1 MAEKRPPPEALKGI
15 SKGLF
20 MATVVLVAIAAFVA
34 GLGSYSILYPGG
46 PGGAATTYV
55 IGTNTPFPP
64 FESLDENETIV
75 GFDIDLISTILTRGG
90 KEFVVRDFRDFGAL
104 LASVETHRVDI
115 AASAITSSG
124 TTGANRNAT
133 MSFSDPYFESDQ
145 AILVRV
151 GFTGVTCTG
160 GNCTAA
166 DIQGE
171 KIATQAGTTSEFWVA
186 DNVQGGPPMAT
197 YPDVTQVLEA
207 LRQSSVDVV
216 VIDKPAGDGIVAANP
231 TTYQLVGTVQTDELY
246 SFAVPKGD
254 PDGLLSIINRELSE
268 MRVDGTYAQIVDKW
282 F

>member
-1 MAEKRPPPEALKGI
+1 MAETSPPPEALKGI

-20 MATVVLVAIAAFVA
+20 MATVILVAIAAFVA
-34 GLGSYSILYPGG
+34 GLGSYSVINPQ
-46 PGGAATTYV
+46 GGAKTYV

-75 GFDIDLISTILTRGG
+75 GFDMDLISTIMNRAG
-90 KEFVVRDFRDFGAL
+90 KQFVLRDFRDFGAL
-104 LASVETHRVDI
+104 LASVGTHRVDI

-133 MSFSDPYFESDQ
+133 MSFSDTYFESDQ
-145 AILVRV
+145 AILVRF
-151 GFTGVTCTG
+151 GYTGVTCTASE
-160 GNCTAA
+160 CTAA

-171 KIATQAGTTSEFWVA
+171 KIATQTGTTSEFWVA
-186 DNVQGGPPMAT
+186 DNVQGGPQPAT
-197 YPDVTQVLEA
+197 YPDLTQVLEA
-207 LRQSSVDVV
+207 LRQRSVDVV

-231 TTYQLVGTVQTDELY
+231 TTYTLVGTVQTDELY

-254 PDGLLSIINRELSE
+254 PDKLLPLINGELAK
-268 MRVDGTYAQIVDKW
+268 MRTDGTYAQIVDRW